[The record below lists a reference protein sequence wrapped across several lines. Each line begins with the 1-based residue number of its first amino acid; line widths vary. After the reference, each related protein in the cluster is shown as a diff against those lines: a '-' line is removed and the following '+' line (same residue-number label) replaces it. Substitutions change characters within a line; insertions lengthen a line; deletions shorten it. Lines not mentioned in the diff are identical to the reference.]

1 MNAGHSE
8 LHKTEQTTGPPKT
21 GRQLFANRRYERS
34 QSVTRRAERSLC
46 LLALAAAGCATA
58 TPYTWVDDLSAQAFE
73 PAPYRINVGDLIS
86 VSVWN
91 QANLSAE
98 ARVRP
103 DGMVTLPLL
112 GDIPVAGL
120 TPPSCASQV
129 QRRLDGLVLEP
140 KVTVSLR
147 EAKTPAVSVVGEVRQ
162 VGEYPLNG
170 ADNVVQVLARAGG
183 LTEFAQ
189 PDHIYVLRREP
200 KPLRVR
206 FTYNQLTRG
215 AGRGLSF
222 RLRDGDILIVE

>member
-1 MNAGHSE
+1 MNVAHAVP
-8 LHKTEQTTGPPKT
+8 HPTE
-21 GRQLFANRRYERS
+21 REARVS
-34 QSVTRRAERSLC
+34 STRRLSRTQPRARHSSLVARAAARAC
-46 LLALAAAGCATA
+46 ILSLAVAAGCATA
-58 TPYTWVDDLSAQAFE
+58 PPYTWVDDLSAQAFE

-120 TPPSCASQV
+120 TPPSCAAQV

-170 ADNVVQVLARAGG
+170 ADNVVQILARAGG

-206 FTYNQLTRG
+206 FTYNQLTQG
-215 AGRGLSF
+215 IGRALSF